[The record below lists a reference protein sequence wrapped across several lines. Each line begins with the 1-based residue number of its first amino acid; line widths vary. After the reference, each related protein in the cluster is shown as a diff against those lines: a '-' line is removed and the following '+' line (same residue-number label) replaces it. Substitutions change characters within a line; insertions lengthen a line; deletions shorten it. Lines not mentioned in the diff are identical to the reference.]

1 MDGPLDM
8 WEFLKTVFSQFVA
21 AGIFM
26 GAMLL
31 LFTNLRFDY
40 AVYIF
45 LALIVGFLVF
55 VYWPRKRK

>member
-1 MDGPLDM
+1 M